1 MKNVNCL
8 ACEDSPQHPNVPCHV
23 CGGIVSAEPDDK
35 MCRQAYDDFYHKIR
49 AEIGY
54 DHWCAIW
61 SFIAKRLAAPVAAQA
76 QRHEFDDCAAS
87 PTGKHSGSWF
97 ANGDCEYCKAGAQPD
112 APLFYA
118 QAQPL
123 SHFPSSHWANQVHAH
138 FNQQAQLEKGCKRS
152 HPHENMSPECE
163 ALTKA
168 ARKANQAAH
177 ASDFG
182 QAQPIMPPLTDSM
195 RAVIRN
201 ENDVYGDEDAL
212 YAALCDA
219 AQAQQPVSGT
229 GGFVEAIVDAVM
241 QVYCSTPVGEA
252 MDYSSIYDAVVAVID
267 AQPQLSGNPGQLDH
281 LPDTTKMVDALADAL
296 SNLEHD
302 NYERSYSGN
311 KNRESDAALIRA
323 ALAQQDADKARSREA
338 EEILQ
343 QAAKILSEE
352 IIDADQAKALDAKL
366 RTLLSDIDPF
376 WIRWRYV
383 GEKQGWLVKYVARK
397 EET

>member
-1 MKNVNCL
+1 
-8 ACEDSPQHPNVPCHV
+8 
-23 CGGIVSAEPDDK
+23 
-35 MCRQAYDDFYHKIR
+35 
-49 AEIGY
+49 
-54 DHWCAIW
+54 
-61 SFIAKRLAAPVAAQA
+61 
-76 QRHEFDDCAAS
+76 
-87 PTGKHSGSWF
+87 
-97 ANGDCEYCKAGAQPD
+97 
-112 APLFYA
+112 
-118 QAQPL
+118 
-123 SHFPSSHWANQVHAH
+123 
-138 FNQQAQLEKGCKRS
+138 
-152 HPHENMSPECE
+152 
-163 ALTKA
+163 
-168 ARKANQAAH
+168 
-177 ASDFG
+177 
-182 QAQPIMPPLTDSM
+182 
-195 RAVIRN
+195 
-201 ENDVYGDEDAL
+201 
-212 YAALCDA
+212 
-219 AQAQQPVSGT
+219 
-229 GGFVEAIVDAVM
+229 
-241 QVYCSTPVGEA
+241 